1 MEAIVFSPLSE
12 PQEVARK
19 PGVRQGGLSPG
30 GYGRER
36 GYRLFFQPARG
47 MKVVGYR
54 NRRRGG
60 AGVSKGAEP
69 LLPRAGALRKRKKMG
84 NKKSLKLKE
93 KRWLNKYSVFV

>member
-47 MKVVGYR
+47 DEGRWLQKPPQGR
-54 NRRRGG
+54 GRGFKRGG
-60 AGVSKGAEP
+60 APFA
-69 LLPRAGALRKRKKMG
+69 PRGSASWKKEDG
-84 NKKSLKLKE
+84 
-93 KRWLNKYSVFV
+93 